1 MHEQLEFS
9 RTVGY
14 IVVDVDKF
22 DYYDSLHE
30 ESQDQRTVSSLF
42 HSKASPADF
51 GAPFW
56 C

>member
-30 ESQDQRTVSSLF
+30 ESQDQRTVSSLL
-42 HSKASPADF
+42 HSEASPTDF